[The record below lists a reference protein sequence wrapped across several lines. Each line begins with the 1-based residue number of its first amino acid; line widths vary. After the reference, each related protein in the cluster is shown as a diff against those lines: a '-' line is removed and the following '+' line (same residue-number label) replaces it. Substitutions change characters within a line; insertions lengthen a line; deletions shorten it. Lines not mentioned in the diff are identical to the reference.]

1 MSTPTPVS
9 CPRCSAPLPADDPTC
24 PRCGLYLVGPAAAEL
39 WQVDQRLAEVT
50 ALQTRLRTEHANLLT
65 RRTTL
70 LETLASAPAEPHRTP
85 APAPAPAP
93 VPAATI
99 PIPTTAA
106 PRRWTVQ
113 QTLLA
118 VGVVLVL
125 VSGSIALAVA
135 WDRIGVYG
143 QAVVMGG
150 FTGLAAWLALLL
162 SRRGLASSAEALAL
176 VAGGLLLLDVT
187 AARGL
192 GLFGLDAA
200 PADWYAVGSGLAVA
214 LVLGA
219 LHVRDRRIAAFAILT
234 LTAASVAWGGLVAV
248 SRDHMTTWEVTAL
261 LGAVAFGLLHW
272 RLPQRFGLVRRAASG
287 PAAAWLVVAATVAA
301 FRPLLEDF
309 PQAWPTWS
317 TVAVVDL
324 GILLAIWVGGAWVV
338 RAVMHHR
345 VARLGS
351 RAAVRA
357 DWAKRWYTG
366 DWRALGV
373 VAVASTLS
381 LPASAWLAAI
391 LSDIRGTAVVTALVA
406 VAWVAA
412 VVVRPLGAGRGG
424 WWLES
429 TLGVSALGLA
439 VVVFGQD
446 ETAIHVL
453 GLAAVAA
460 GAAATA
466 VRRRPVRLAG
476 SAVAVVFAL
485 AALRAGTVDTPP
497 RTHVLLMLGAMAA
510 LTAAALWHR
519 RRAEE
524 PALAGG
530 VVLAALL
537 GFSSAASTGDERYG
551 VAVVAMLTAAAAAY
565 AVWRKAFR
573 LIATAV
579 AVVFGLVALTWGGGL
594 VSTTAQVVV
603 LSATGCALT
612 AAALLSR
619 RHEDVTWPLAGGAL
633 ISLLGGWADAELLH
647 RLEELPAVWLVP
659 PTLAIGGCALAVAR
673 VHRRPAVTTGSV
685 AVAVLALWHAVDVA
699 ASLGSPELRVLALA
713 GLAAAYAA
721 GALARPHRAE
731 ELPLAGGAV
740 LSAGSALWLVLD
752 HGLPTPYL
760 LVVLVVVCAAA
771 LATSVLRPALRLPA
785 HGVALASG
793 AWLLWLVGGYGPDG
807 TDIALTTMLALGCVA
822 LARWR
827 AEGEEELLFGVGS
840 LVLVVLAVGVA
851 DDRGWAYVAAAVAAA
866 YGLALVG
873 YAVRPARRLVVAG
886 AVVALTYAT
895 WVALAEAGVETLEA
909 YTVPLAL
916 LLLGASAWC
925 RHLLG
930 RRSWL
935 VAGPGLLVGFVP
947 PTLLTVTDAG
957 AIRPLLTA
965 AAAVAVLALGAHQR
979 WQAPVVVGAAS
990 AVLVA
995 VSELGPYTLH
1005 LPRSVTLGTL
1015 GVLLLA
1021 LGARYEQRRANARQ
1035 AVSWLASMS

>member
-1 MSTPTPVS
+1 
-9 CPRCSAPLPADDPTC
+9 LPADARTC
-24 PRCGLYLVGPAAAEL
+24 PRCGLSLVGPTAAEL
-39 WQVDQRLAEVT
+39 WQVDQRLAELT
-50 ALQTRLRTEHANLLT
+50 TLQTRLRTERMNLLT

-70 LETLASAPAEPHRTP
+70 LETLGSAPAEPFRSP
-85 APAPAPAP
+85 APAPAPALAA
-93 VPAATI
+93 PAPAPTIPAPPTPFPAPEATI
-99 PIPTTAA
+99 APTAA

-125 VSGSIALAVA
+125 VAGSIALAVA

-150 FTGLAAWLALLL
+150 FTGLAAWLALFL
-162 SRRGLASSAEALAL
+162 SRRRLASSAEALAL

-219 LHVRDRRIAAFAILT
+219 LHLRDRRIAAFAILA

-248 SRDHMTTWEVTAL
+248 SRDHVTTWEATAL

-272 RLPQRFGLVRRAASG
+272 RLPQRFGLVGRAASG

-309 PQAWPTWS
+309 PGSPGWS
-317 TVAVVDL
+317 AASVVDL
-324 GILLAIWVGGAWVV
+324 GILLVIWAGGAWVV
-338 RAVMHHR
+338 RSVVLHR
-345 VARLGS
+345 VARFGS
-351 RAAVRA
+351 CAAVRA
-357 DWAKRWYTG
+357 DWVKRWYAG

-381 LPASAWLAAI
+381 LPASAWLAAV
-391 LSDIRGTAVVTALVA
+391 LSDTRGTVAVTALVA
-406 VAWVAA
+406 IAWVAV
-412 VVVRPLGAGRGG
+412 VVVRPLGDGRGG

-429 TLGVSALGLA
+429 TLGVSSLGLA
-439 VVVFGQD
+439 VIVFGQE

-497 RTHVLLMLGAMAA
+497 RTQVLLLLGAMAA
-510 LTAAALWHR
+510 LTAAALWR
-519 RRAEE
+519 QRRAEE
-524 PALAGG
+524 AALAGG

-537 GFSSAASTGDERYG
+537 GFSSAASTGDERYS
-551 VAVVAMLTAAAAAY
+551 VAVVAMLTASAAAY

-573 LIATAV
+573 LIATAL
-579 AVVFGLVALTWGGGL
+579 AVVFGLVALTWVGGL
-594 VSTTAQVVV
+594 VSPTAQVVV

-612 AAALLSR
+612 AAALFSR
-619 RHEDVTWPLAGGAL
+619 RHDDVSWPLAGGAL
-633 ISLLGGWADAELLH
+633 IALLGGWADAEVLH
-647 RLEELPAVWLVP
+647 RLDELPAGWLVL
-659 PTLAIGGCALAVAR
+659 PTLAIGVCALVVAR
-673 VHRRPAVTTGSV
+673 VHRRAAVATGSV

-731 ELPLAGGAV
+731 ELPLAGGAA

-752 HGLPTPYL
+752 DGLPTPYL
-760 LVVLVVVCAAA
+760 LVVLVVVCASA

-793 AWLLWLVGGYGPDG
+793 AWLLWLVGDYGPDG
-807 TDIALTTMLALGCVA
+807 TDIALTTTLALGCVA

-895 WVALAEAGVETLEA
+895 WAALAEAGVETVEA

-957 AIRPLLTA
+957 VTRPLLTA
-965 AAAVAVLALGAHQR
+965 AAAVAVLALGAGRR

-1005 LPRSVTLGTL
+1005 LPRSITLGTL